1 YLFLGILIALAG
13 LGFYD
18 TRLSVFGG
26 LAALLYFPLKA
37 ARERITY
44 PRIGYVE
51 FTPPAGF
58 GRGILTFLIIAVVTL
73 SLIAFVGNGRF
84 QSIMPIA
91 IGIVFSLSIFFGSS
105 MNGVRVRDWLV
116 IALMIAGSVLVVF
129 AFDDWHLGTAVQFWI
144 ISLLLLVMG
153 TADLIRFLRK
163 YPVRAQSPGEQNG

>member
-1 YLFLGILIALAG
+1 MTKQVDLHNIERDTRRLFSEDGLIYLFLGILIALVG

-84 QSIMPIA
+84 QSIMP
-91 IGIVFSLSIFFGSS
+91 
-105 MNGVRVRDWLV
+105 
-116 IALMIAGSVLVVF
+116 
-129 AFDDWHLGTAVQFWI
+129 
-144 ISLLLLVMG
+144 
-153 TADLIRFLRK
+153 
-163 YPVRAQSPGEQNG
+163 